1 MLAQP
6 DRPSSVTTPFILITV
21 YVFRRKFGVTIR
33 PSNGIK
39 TDACLITRVT
49 IMPYGRPAQPTET
62 FEMRNRLL
70 TSSLEK
76 PRQNAEAILEAHALF
91 IYEYIV
97 TLPIIL

>member
-1 MLAQP
+1 
-6 DRPSSVTTPFILITV
+6 
-21 YVFRRKFGVTIR
+21 
-33 PSNGIK
+33 
-39 TDACLITRVT
+39 
-49 IMPYGRPAQPTET
+49 MPYGRPAQPTET